1 MESSQSNKFIMAFL
15 AAVFVVMS
23 VSLFSDVIF
32 DSPKPEKE
40 GYFIK
45 PLEASTGGEEKAA
58 PVAVPIATLLQTA
71 DPKKGANVFKRCQ
84 ACHTGEKGG
93 PNKVGPDLWDIVD
106 RPIASH
112 PGFSYSAGMKE
123 FAKTAKTWTYDH
135 LNGFLTSPKNY
146 VKGTAMGFAG
156 DKNDAERADLIA
168 YLRTLSDNPKPLPEA
183 PAAAEQAA
191 GDAAPAEGGAAQ
203 PAGEAE
209 KPAGQ
214 AEKPAGEAEKPAE
227 NTAPAP
233 QGEQSAPAQGEQPAA
248 PAQPAPAQG
257 EQPATNN

>member
-23 VSLFSDVIF
+23 VSLLSDVIF

-40 GYFIK
+40 GYAIQA
-45 PLEASTGGEEKAA
+45 LEQPSGGGEQEA
-58 PVAVPIATLLQTA
+58 PKAVPIATLLQTA
-71 DPKKGANVFKRCQ
+71 DPKKGEQVFKRCQ

-93 PNKVGPDLWDIVD
+93 PNKVGPDLWDIVN

-123 FAKTAKTWTYDH
+123 FAQTAKTWTFEH
-135 LNGFLTSPKNY
+135 LNGFLTSPKTY

-156 DKNDAERADLIA
+156 DKNDSERADLIA
-168 YLRTLSDNPKPLPEA
+168 YLRTLSDNPAPLPAA
-183 PAAAEQAA
+183 PAAAEPPAE
-191 GDAAPAEGGAAQ
+191 GAAPAEGGAAQ

-209 KPAGQ
+209 KPAGE
-214 AEKPAGEAEKPAE
+214 ATPPAGEKPAE
-227 NTAPAP
+227 NTAPAEGQQP
-233 QGEQSAPAQGEQPAA
+233 APAEGGQTAPAQGQ
-248 PAQPAPAQG
+248 QPAPAQG
-257 EQPATNN
+257 EPPATNQ

>member
-45 PLEASTGGEEKAA
+45 PLEASAGGEEKAA
-58 PVAVPIATLLQTA
+58 PAAVPIATLLQTA
-71 DPKKGANVFKRCQ
+71 DPVKGADVFKRCQ
-84 ACHTGEKGG
+84 ACHTGAKGG

-123 FAKTAKTWTYDH
+123 FAQTAKLWTYDH

-156 DKNDAERADLIA
+156 DKNDAERANLIA

-183 PAAAEQAA
+183 PAAAPA
-191 GDAAPAEGGAAQ
+191 AAPAEGA
-203 PAGEAE
+203 
-209 KPAGQ
+209 KPAEGE

-227 NTAPAP
+227 NPAP
-233 QGEQSAPAQGEQPAA
+233 QGEQPAA
-248 PAQPAPAQG
+248 PAQPAPAQPAPQG
-257 EQPATNN
+257 EMPATNN